1 MTEQTGGRRRESLK
15 QQDSA
20 AGVLQGAVSR
30 RLVLWNC
37 VVFLS
42 SYLYFYSIP
51 FSLKKNWVLELCCT
65 RRGALQVH
73 VIVTP

>member
-1 MTEQTGGRRRESLK
+1 MTEQTGGRRESLK

-51 FSLKKNWVLELCCT
+51 FSLKNKIGSLNYAVQGEEHCRCMLL
-65 RRGALQVH
+65 
-73 VIVTP
+73 